1 MLHLRKQ
8 VIKDRKWKE
17 LTVAFNFP
25 STASGA
31 AYILRKYYIG
41 LLHHYEQVYYFRAQ
55 GPLVPPPSRWQYLK
69 RYQHI
74 VDGHLDSAFSNSGF
88 CKKVSGQS
96 IKLSMTIVVVW
107 LPVSL
112 PGPTAMSIVRDPTS
126 YSVSETVPGVRNI
139 RKRNILPIQ
148 VLPGLL
154 TILWFAVYLHQNFL
168 TFLFAQVTVGFPLNL
183 GQVEIDVQVKGFVS
197 SLILCMCSSERA
209 YIVNFETYS
218 LMVSLKR
225 ALWNVSMPVLQ
236 KIPGW
241 WKHLH
246 VIDWLVS
253 LVQW

>member
-1 MLHLRKQ
+1 
-8 VIKDRKWKE
+8 
-17 LTVAFNFP
+17 
-25 STASGA
+25 
-31 AYILRKYYIG
+31 
-41 LLHHYEQVYYFRAQ
+41 
-55 GPLVPPPSRWQYLK
+55 
-69 RYQHI
+69 
-74 VDGHLDSAFSNSGF
+74 
-88 CKKVSGQS
+88 
-96 IKLSMTIVVVW
+96 MTIVVVC

-225 ALWNVSMPVLQ
+225 AL
-236 KIPGW
+236 
-241 WKHLH
+241 
-246 VIDWLVS
+246 
-253 LVQW
+253 